1 MDFAAYGWG
10 DEENPIQVVAD
21 ALGMTTQEV
30 VAEIRNGKSIETL
43 AEEKGVA
50 LTTIIDDLMA
60 PHTTALDSYV
70 EKGYISQEDASVATS
85 MARVQTVQ
93 KLVKTLPT
101 RETMPFSQTMRR
113 DYVFPMMEVVSE
125 ELGIT
130 TEELVT
136 ELQDGKSMA
145 EVIEAHGG
153 NVDTIVDTLVDA
165 QAERMQPLVDNGRLT
180 QEEVDQRLETIRE
193 QMVERFNQT
202 MTMED
207 APMNNNDNSPRS
219 RGFPGGVNDNGRFPG
234 NR

>member
-1 MDFAAYGWG
+1 
-10 DEENPIQVVAD
+10 
-21 ALGMTTQEV
+21 
-30 VAEIRNGKSIETL
+30 
-43 AEEKGVA
+43 
-50 LTTIIDDLMA
+50 
-60 PHTTALDSYV
+60 
-70 EKGYISQEDASVATS
+70 
-85 MARVQTVQ
+85 
-93 KLVKTLPT
+93 
-101 RETMPFSQTMRR
+101 
-113 DYVFPMMEVVSE
+113 
-125 ELGIT
+125 
-130 TEELVT
+130 
-136 ELQDGKSMA
+136 MA